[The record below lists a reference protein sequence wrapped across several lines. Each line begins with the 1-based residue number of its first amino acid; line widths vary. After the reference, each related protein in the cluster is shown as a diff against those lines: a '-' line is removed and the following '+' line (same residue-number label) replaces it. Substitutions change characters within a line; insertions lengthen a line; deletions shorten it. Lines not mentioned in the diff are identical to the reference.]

1 MVNLSETFAN
11 ATTDSIVHLTYAAG
25 RSVNAQGKREFN
37 QARDWNKAPREFVG
51 NFVSLKRNK
60 KGEQVL
66 TLFVHN
72 RGEAGAYR
80 TFNEKVGTILSLSVD
95 EFARA

>member
-11 ATTDSIVHLTYAAG
+11 ASPETIVHLTYAAG
-25 RSVNAQGKREFN
+25 RPVNAQGKREFN
-37 QARDWNKAPREFVG
+37 QARDWNKPAREFVG

-72 RGEAGAYR
+72 RGETGAYR
-80 TFNEKVGTILSLSVD
+80 TFNEEVGTILSLSLG
-95 EFARA
+95 

>member
-11 ATTDSIVHLTYAAG
+11 ATSDSIVHLTYAAG
-25 RSVNAQGKREFN
+25 RPVNAQGKREFAE
-37 QARDWNKAPREFVG
+37 ARDWNKAPREFVG

-60 KGEQVL
+60 RGEQVL

-72 RGEAGAYR
+72 RGEVGAYR
-80 TFNEKVGTILSLSVD
+80 TFNPSIGEIKSIVVS
-95 EFARA
+95 